1 MPKPNYLLYILFTI
15 AISLQFSCSHEK
27 NYPQELVMADS
38 AYMKGN
44 YQLADALLEASKK
57 SINWED
63 GKEANYYNLITL
75 EQAFLYDKLSGVHF
89 SLADSLLRFNK
100 EEEATSEKHAK
111 SLLFIGYIYL
121 KNKDYPSSIK
131 YLLEARDIALKK
143 DVRLY
148 YITNRIIGDL
158 YFEQRMFDDCIPYYQ
173 SYNEL
178 AICCKDTLRM
188 IYGADRMGR
197 VYTIKS
203 NVDSIIYYYER
214 SIRLA
219 QQFHKEDLFIPYA
232 ISYLCDI
239 YIQPEQYD
247 KALANRYDEAIL
259 FSDKALAIMP
269 RDELNDANWAY
280 WHYGQHHLDSAAYY
294 FKKTLGRFKWQGET
308 EVLRIL
314 AELERERGNLAASL
328 DYYERL
334 AEAEDSLKV
343 QQRAEETMRIK
354 AQYNYSSIQQQR
366 DELEHRNR
374 EMNRLVW
381 LLFAIMV
388 AVMAIATAMWWVY
401 KRRKDRALAQQQ
413 LLEQEKETLK
423 RQSQQ
428 QLEENEHRLAELEQA
443 LATARQQNDSQATER
458 LAMDT
463 RVLES
468 QNQNIEA
475 IQQRRQRLLQEL
487 HATDYY
493 QRLKSPDPQ
502 TEKKLSTEEWE
513 DLATRLDDIYNGF
526 TTRLLSLAR
535 LSETELR
542 ICRLVKIGVPP
553 AEIADI
559 IFKSK
564 SAVTHARR
572 RMYMKLT
579 KTNGT
584 ADDCDALLQE
594 L

>member
-1 MPKPNYLLYILFTI
+1 MIKALNLLLTFVVTIIVSSCGDKAITSPK
-15 AISLQFSCSHEK
+15 
-27 NYPQELVMADS
+27 LVMADS

-44 YQLADALLEASKK
+44 YQLGDALLESVQKQHELQDDK
-57 SINWED
+57 DI
-63 GKEANYYNLITL
+63 NYYHLLTL
-75 EQAFLYDKLSGVHF
+75 EQAYVYGDLSTSHF
-89 SLADSLLRFNK
+89 SLADSLYRYYK
-100 EEEATSEKHAK
+100 GEQSQEALSK
-111 SLLFIGYIYL
+111 SLLFLGNIYYRNGDYPTAIDYYL
-121 KNKDYPSSIK
+121 K
-131 YLLEARDIALKK
+131 AK
-143 DVRLY
+143 DVAKKCRNLKLLCL
-148 YITNRIIGDL
+148 ISRNQGDL
-158 YFEQRMFDDCIPYYQ
+158 YFDQRILEECIPYYREYYQ
-173 SYNEL
+173 L
-178 AICCKDTLRM
+178 AVKNQDTLRM
-188 IYGADRMGR
+188 AYGARCMDL
-197 VYTIKS
+197 VHTIDN
-203 NVDSIIYYYER
+203 NVDSMVYYCQ
-214 SIRLA
+214 LA
-219 QQFHKEDLFIPYA
+219 IELGKNIQTKNDIVPLALYD
-232 ISYLCDI
+232 LCDI
-239 YIQPEQYD
+239 YIQTEQYD
-247 KALANRYDEAIL
+247 KALD
-259 FSDKALAIMP
+259 IMP

-280 WHYGQHHLDSAAYY
+280 WHYGQHHLDSAVYY
-294 FKKTLGRFKWQGET
+294 FKKTLGRYKWQGET

-443 LATARQQNDSQATER
+443 LATARQQNDRQATER

>member
-1 MPKPNYLLYILFTI
+1 MPRPNYLLYILFTI

-239 YIQPEQYD
+239 YIQTEQYD
-247 KALANRYDEAIL
+247 KALA
-259 FSDKALAIMP
+259 IMP
-269 RDELNDANWAY
+269 HDELNDANWAY
-280 WHYGQHHLDSAAYY
+280 WHYGQHHLDSAVYY
-294 FKKTLGRFKWQGET
+294 FKKTLGRYKWQGET

-343 QQRAEETMRIK
+343 QQRAEETMRIN

-381 LLFAIMV
+381 LLFAITV

-443 LATARQQNDSQATER
+443 LATARQQNDRQATER

-475 IQQRRQRLLQEL
+475 IQLRRQRLLQEL

-493 QRLKSPDPQ
+493 QRLKSPHPQ

-513 DLATRLDDIYNGF
+513 DLAARLDDIYNGF

-542 ICRLVKIGVPP
+542 ICRLVKISVPP

>member
-1 MPKPNYLLYILFTI
+1 MT
-15 AISLQFSCSHEK
+15 
-27 NYPQELVMADS
+27 
-38 AYMKGN
+38 
-44 YQLADALLEASKK
+44 
-57 SINWED
+57 
-63 GKEANYYNLITL
+63 
-75 EQAFLYDKLSGVHF
+75 
-89 SLADSLLRFNK
+89 
-100 EEEATSEKHAK
+100 
-111 SLLFIGYIYL
+111 
-121 KNKDYPSSIK
+121 
-131 YLLEARDIALKK
+131 
-143 DVRLY
+143 
-148 YITNRIIGDL
+148 
-158 YFEQRMFDDCIPYYQ
+158 
-173 SYNEL
+173 
-178 AICCKDTLRM
+178 
-188 IYGADRMGR
+188 YGADRMGR

-203 NVDSIIYYYER
+203 DIDSIIYYYER
-214 SIRLA
+214 SIQLA

-239 YIQPEQYD
+239 YIQTEQY
-247 KALANRYDEAIL
+247 
-259 FSDKALAIMP
+259 DKALAIMP

-294 FKKTLGRFKWQGET
+294 FKKTLGRYKWQGET
-308 EVLRIL
+308 EALRIL
-314 AELERERGNLAASL
+314 AELERERGNLTASL

-334 AEAEDSLKV
+334 ADAEDSLKV
-343 QQRAEETMRIK
+343 QQRAEETMRIN

-366 DELEHRNR
+366 DQLEHRNR

-381 LLFAIMV
+381 LLFAITV

-413 LLEQEKETLK
+413 LLEQEKEALR

-443 LATARQQNDSQATER
+443 LTTARQQNDRQATER

-475 IQQRRQRLLQEL
+475 IQLRRQRLLQEL
-487 HATDYY
+487 HATGYY
-493 QRLKSPDPQ
+493 QRLKSPDPNADRQ
-502 TEKKLSTEEWE
+502 LSAAEWE

-526 TTRLLSLAR
+526 TARLLSLAR

-542 ICRLVKIGVPP
+542 ICRLVKISVPP

-564 SAVTHARR
+564 SAVTHARK

>member
-1 MPKPNYLLYILFTI
+1 MPRPNYLLYALFTI
-15 AISLQFSCSHEK
+15 ALSLQFSCSHEK
-27 NYPQELVMADS
+27 AYTQELVMADS
-38 AYMKGN
+38 AYMKGS
-44 YQLADALLEASKK
+44 YELADALLDASRKT
-57 SINWED
+57 INWDNKAES
-63 GKEANYYNLITL
+63 YYSQLLHL
-75 EQAFLYDKLSGVHF
+75 EQAFVSGKLSEEHF
-89 SLADSLLRFNK
+89 SLADSLCRFYENHD
-100 EEEATSEKHAK
+100 TREKYGK
-111 SLLFIGYIYL
+111 SQLFMGKIFMN
-121 KNKDYPSSIK
+121 NKDYPSALNLFLK
-131 YLLEARDIALKK
+131 AKDLAKECNDI
-143 DVRLY
+143 RLF
-148 YITNRIIGDL
+148 YIIEKSIGDL
-158 YFEQRMFDDCIPYYQ
+158 YLEQRMFNDCIPFFQ
-173 SYNEL
+173 NYNEL
-178 AICCKDTLRM
+178 ATAYRDTLRM
-188 IYGADRMGR
+188 AYGADRMAK
-197 VYTIKS
+197 VYTIKN
-203 NVDSIIYYYER
+203 NVDSIVYCYENA
-214 SIRLA
+214 IALAERLPERDRIVPA
-219 QQFHKEDLFIPYA
+219 AKYN
-232 ISYLCDI
+232 LCDI
-239 YIQPEQYD
+239 YIQTEQY
-247 KALANRYDEAIL
+247 
-259 FSDKALAIMP
+259 DKALAIMP
-269 RDELNDANWAY
+269 RNEMNDGNWAY
-280 WHYGQHHLDSAAYY
+280 WHYGQHHLDSAVYY
-294 FKKTLGRFKWQGET
+294 FKKTLGRYKWQGET
-308 EVLRIL
+308 EGLRIL

-343 QQRAEETMRIK
+343 QQRAEETMRIN

-366 DELEHRNR
+366 DKLEHRNR

-381 LLFAIMV
+381 LLFAITV

-428 QLEENEHRLAELEQA
+428 QLEENEHRLAELELA
-443 LATARQQNDSQATER
+443 LDTARQQNDRQATER

-475 IQQRRQRLLQEL
+475 IQLRRQRLLQEL

-502 TEKKLSTEEWE
+502 MEKKLSTEEWE

-542 ICRLVKIGVPP
+542 ICRLVKISVPP

-564 SAVTHARR
+564 SAVTHARK

>member
-1 MPKPNYLLYILFTI
+1 MNTASSPPRTKKYHIKSMIKALNLLLAFVVTI
-15 AISLQFSCSHEK
+15 TISSCGDKAITPS
-27 NYPQELVMADS
+27 ELVMADS
-38 AYMKGN
+38 AYMKGS
-44 YQLADALLEASKK
+44 YELADALLDASRKA
-57 SINWED
+57 INWD
-63 GKEANYYNLITL
+63 NGKETNYYKLITL
-75 EQAFLYDKLSGVHF
+75 EQAFVYDKLSGEHF
-89 SLADSLLRFNK
+89 SLADSLYRFYKK
-100 EEEATSEKHAK
+100 EETRSEKHAK

-131 YLLEARDIALKK
+131 YLLEASELAKKK

-158 YFEQRMFDDCIPYYQ
+158 YFDQRMFDDCIPYYQ

-178 AICCKDTLRM
+178 ATYCKDTLRM
-188 IYGADRMGR
+188 TYGADRMGR

-203 NVDSIIYYYER
+203 DVDSIIHYYER
-214 SIRLA
+214 SIHLA

-239 YIQPEQYD
+239 YIQTEQY
-247 KALANRYDEAIL
+247 
-259 FSDKALAIMP
+259 DKALAIMP

-334 AEAEDSLKV
+334 DEAEDSLKV
-343 QQRAEETMRIK
+343 QQRAEETMRIN
-354 AQYNYSSIQQQR
+354 AQYNYNSIQQQR

-381 LLFAIMV
+381 LLFAITV

-443 LATARQQNDSQATER
+443 LTTARQQNDRQATER

-526 TTRLLSLAR
+526 TARLLSLAR

-579 KTNGT
+579 KTNGN